1 MARWVGIQWVLQSF
15 SSEVMAQ
22 PKSAT
27 AQVKGTQ
34 TLSLPLPARCCLGRV
49 PRDIPGCAPGSLGGH
64 VKACPIFPP
73 KEEERGSA
81 RYPHRFRRHL
91 KMIIKGESIS
101 KEMPNG
107 DLKRVKGSSLTR
119 SNRGQHLPNPKFFWE
134 RWASFPKGRKHGG
147 WYQGLGPRT
156 VFRTATDPESH
167 SIHTRWC
174 SMRKLESTQ
183 EKRRLTGYLFV
194 VFFCETWW
202 TTSLMFLNSADS
214 P

>member
-1 MARWVGIQWVLQSF
+1 MTLHNKTVLSRLLLLFPKKAAVKRNTQDGKMRRNPVSTPEL

-27 AQVKGTQ
+27 GQVKGTQ

-49 PRDIPGCAPGSLGGH
+49 PRDTPGCAPGSLGGH

-91 KMIIKGESIS
+91 QMIIKGKSIS

-107 DLKRVKGSSLTR
+107 DLKGVKGSSLTR
-119 SNRGQHLPNPKFFWE
+119 SNRGQHLPNPKFF
-134 RWASFPKGRKHGG
+134 
-147 WYQGLGPRT
+147 
-156 VFRTATDPESH
+156 
-167 SIHTRWC
+167 
-174 SMRKLESTQ
+174 
-183 EKRRLTGYLFV
+183 
-194 VFFCETWW
+194 
-202 TTSLMFLNSADS
+202 
-214 P
+214 